1 MEIRPERSLW
11 GMGLLTWHRIVHDER
26 DDGRSFER
34 WFGLAGMETTAGME
48 REILFR
54 DLRV

>member
-1 MEIRPERSLW
+1 VEIRPERSLW